1 MLSGGKLDGKRILQ
15 SETVNEMSRN
25 QIGDLMLPEMRSL
38 VPQFAK
44 DPIRIPGSLEKFG
57 LGFGINTKPV
67 EGGRS
72 RGSLSWGGIDNTFFW
87 IDPTRKECAVI
98 LMQMLPFGDDATNS
112 VVEHFERIVYANP
125 AKTALPE
132 KRN

>member
-1 MLSGGKLDGKRILQ
+1 
-15 SETVNEMSRN
+15 MSRN

-72 RGSLSWGGIDNTFFW
+72 RGSLSWAGIDNTFFW
-87 IDPTRKECAVI
+87 IDPLRKECAVI
-98 LMQMLPFGDDATNS
+98 LMQVLPFGDDATNS

-125 AKTALPE
+125 AKTVLPE